1 MKYEAKI
8 INKPFTKDGI
18 QYDNTA
24 KVTIYRDDGDIDNRE
39 YGYVEMPDIE
49 QQIEIGSDI
58 RLDFCFI
65 ENFMLNGRKIKS
77 FSSRDAFYGGKA
89 DFRDA
94 QFNGEAELRDVQF
107 SEEAQFRNAQFNGG
121 AYFSGA
127 QFNGEAEFRD
137 VQFSEEAQFR
147 EVKFNGEAHFPGAKF
162 NGEAHFS
169 DVQFREEA
177 QFREVKFNGEAH
189 FPGAQFNGEA
199 HFSWVQFSREANF
212 CEAKLGGL
220 ADFDAAQFRGEANFF
235 KTHFNGIA
243 QFNGARFGGEAYF
256 SEAHFNGIA
265 QFSGARFSG
274 EAYFSEVKFS
284 GEANFTFVKFLAHV
298 FFMNSTCKVLIL
310 TNCIIEKLFDLS
322 NAKFEKLSLKNLEN
336 LGYIYLE
343 WNEHISNSIYKYV
356 SQIVASP
363 TPYWDIAKQ
372 YRLLKENFHKI
383 GQYNDEDKAY
393 VEFRRYEALSEW
405 HGEHAKNAI
414 SKIKNKLLFLI
425 KWVISDLIG
434 VYATSPIRILSSLI
448 ISIGSFGAV
457 YYLCHVGVGKFGI
470 GILQNV
476 EAALYYSAITA
487 FTAGYEGINPT
498 SFAAHNQLVSL
509 LTCIEA
515 FVGLF
520 LMAYFT
526 VAFSRKVLR

>member
-147 EVKFNGEAHFPGAKF
+147 EVKFNGEAHFPGA
-162 NGEAHFS
+162 
-169 DVQFREEA
+169 
-177 QFREVKFNGEAH
+177 
-189 FPGAQFNGEA
+189 QFNGEA

-265 QFSGARFSG
+265 QFS
-274 EAYFSEVKFS
+274 
-284 GEANFTFVKFLAHV
+284 FVKFLAHV

>member
-1 MKYEAKI
+1 
-8 INKPFTKDGI
+8 
-18 QYDNTA
+18 
-24 KVTIYRDDGDIDNRE
+24 
-39 YGYVEMPDIE
+39 
-49 QQIEIGSDI
+49 
-58 RLDFCFI
+58 
-65 ENFMLNGRKIKS
+65 
-77 FSSRDAFYGGKA
+77 
-89 DFRDA
+89 
-94 QFNGEAELRDVQF
+94 
-107 SEEAQFRNAQFNGG
+107 
-121 AYFSGA
+121 
-127 QFNGEAEFRD
+127 
-137 VQFSEEAQFR
+137 
-147 EVKFNGEAHFPGAKF
+147 
-162 NGEAHFS
+162 
-169 DVQFREEA
+169 
-177 QFREVKFNGEAH
+177 
-189 FPGAQFNGEA
+189 
-199 HFSWVQFSREANF
+199 
-212 CEAKLGGL
+212 
-220 ADFDAAQFRGEANFF
+220 
-235 KTHFNGIA
+235 
-243 QFNGARFGGEAYF
+243 
-256 SEAHFNGIA
+256 
-265 QFSGARFSG
+265 
-274 EAYFSEVKFS
+274 
-284 GEANFTFVKFLAHV
+284 
-298 FFMNSTCKVLIL
+298 
-310 TNCIIEKLFDLS
+310 LS
-322 NAKFEKLSLKNLEN
+322 NAKFEKLSLKSLEN

-343 WNEHISNSIYKYV
+343 WSEHISNSIYKYV
-356 SQIVASP
+356 SHIVESP

-498 SFAAHNQLVSL
+498 SFAAYNQLVSL